1 MGWPRAA
8 LPKLSRG
15 AYANGVLAPVL
26 GPKELCRR
34 EAVPEALD
42 VLFRIL
48 FESGFES
55 AKRTFQAV

>member
-1 MGWPRAA
+1 
-8 LPKLSRG
+8 
-15 AYANGVLAPVL
+15 VLAPVL

-48 FESGFES
+48 FERGFES